1 MTTTD
6 LPAAQPTR
14 RSCAVMDVHRR
25 LLTESESYRVA
36 RTQIENL
43 TIELERLEADRGV
56 ARVPVVVHVVAR
68 TPAEDITAE
77 QVHSQIDVLNRDF
90 RATNPDTADVPA
102 PFQGLVA
109 DPQIEFHLATTD
121 PAGNPTDGI
130 TRTSTTVNGFGADD
144 QVKFTARGGQDAW
157 PADRYLN
164 LWVCQLGGGLLG
176 YAQFPG
182 GPPETDG
189 VVILQSAF
197 GTTGTARAP
206 FDLGRTA
213 THEIGHYLNLFHIW
227 GDDGTGCRGSDEV
240 DDTPNAGG
248 PNYGRPA
255 FPHVTC
261 SNGPHGDL
269 FMDYMDYVDDAAMV
283 MFSAGQVARMSACLT
298 GVRTSL
304 WAGEPVP
311 TAPGTPAP
319 GGPGAGPAPEP
330 PSGEAPEPPAGEV
343 PEPPGG
349 GTEPAPGTV
358 AVPGRVESVGTPIV
372 VAGPGT
378 LDVFAVGPDQT
389 LYHKRWAD
397 GGWQPSQTGWES
409 LGRAG
414 GDGGSPRQ

>member
-1 MTTTD
+1 MTMTD
-6 LPAAQPTR
+6 LGTAQPTR

-43 TIELERLEADRGV
+43 TIELEKLEVDRGV
-56 ARVPVVVHVVAR
+56 AQIPVVVHVVAR
-68 TPAEDITAE
+68 TPGEDITAE
-77 QVHSQIDVLNRDF
+77 QVHSQLDVLNRDF
-90 RATNPDTADVPA
+90 RAANPDAADVPA
-102 PFQGLVA
+102 PFEGLVT

-144 QVKFTARGGQDAW
+144 AVKFTARGGQDAW

-164 LWVCQLGGGLLG
+164 IWVCQLGGGLLG

-189 VVILQSAF
+189 VVILHSAF
-197 GTTGTARAP
+197 GTTGTARGP

-269 FMDYMDYVDDAAMV
+269 FMDYMDYVDDKAMF
-283 MFSAGQVARMSACLT
+283 MFTKGQATRMNATLNGPRRHLFEPLPRFP
-298 GVRTSL
+298 GVLKR
-304 WAGEPVP
+304 
-311 TAPGTPAP
+311 
-319 GGPGAGPAPEP
+319 GPGRKAAVKKVQERLRDHFDYPDLVADGHFGATTEAAIERFKSRRHGPPWKLP
-330 PSGEAPEPPAGEV
+330 QD
-343 PEPPGG
+343 
-349 GTEPAPGTV
+349 GTV
-358 AVPGRVESVGTPIV
+358 GKKTWA
-372 VAGPGT
+372 A
-378 LDVFAVGPDQT
+378 LFA
-389 LYHKRWAD
+389 
-397 GGWQPSQTGWES
+397 
-409 LGRAG
+409 
-414 GDGGSPRQ
+414 